1 MKPGFMPRV
10 SLISLGCAKNLVD
23 SEVMLA
29 DLARA
34 GYVFTDNVSAS
45 EILIINT
52 CGFIQSAREEALEVI
67 HQALSWKKDRPGRQ
81 LVVTGCY
88 VERFGDFLK
97 VKYPEVDIWSG
108 TRDFDRISEIIK
120 REKHFFRTETFLL
133 NHTTPRIISTGP
145 NWAYVKISEGCSHM
159 CSFCSI
165 PLIKGPYRSRSISS
179 IVQEVQAMAS
189 VGVREVNL
197 ISHDTT
203 YFGRDR
209 KIEGGLVKLLKKLL
223 LIKEIKWIRLLY
235 GYPEEIRDDLLELL
249 NEEKM
254 CRYLDLPFQH
264 ASDRILKRMGRSI
277 DGKRAL
283 ELIERI
289 RRRVPG
295 VVIRTSLIVGF
306 PGEGRKEFKQL
317 KDFVRQAEFEH
328 LGVFVYSREIGTRAE
343 CLDDPVS
350 GAEKENRRHE
360 IMSIQKNISRKFYRR
375 FRGQT
380 LEVLTQRANS
390 RKSYP
395 LAARAKFQAPEVD
408 GLVLVEHQ
416 PAHFDRKIPDFVRV
430 KITRSLTYDLVG
442 KVADD
447 QTG

>member
-1 MKPGFMPRV
+1 MPKV

-29 DLARA
+29 DLAKA
-34 GYVFTDNVSAS
+34 GYELTDNVSSA

-52 CGFIQSAREEALEVI
+52 CGFIQSAREEALKII
-67 HQALSWKKDRPGRQ
+67 HQALSWKKDRPGRRI
-81 LVVTGCY
+81 VVTGCY
-88 VERFGDFLK
+88 VERFEDFLK
-97 VKYPEVDIWSG
+97 VKYPQVDIWSG
-108 TRDFDRISEIIK
+108 VRDFDRINEVMEGK
-120 REKHFFRTETFLL
+120 KYFFRAETFLL
-133 NHTTPRIISTGP
+133 DHGTPRVISTGP
-145 NWAYVKISEGCSHM
+145 NWAYVKVSEGCSHR

-179 IVQEVQAMAS
+179 IVQEVQAMS
-189 VGVREVNL
+189 SLGVREVNL

-203 YFGRDR
+203 YFGQDR
-209 KIEGGLVKLLKKLL
+209 KIKKGLVKLLEKLL
-223 LIKEIKWIRLLY
+223 LIKDIKWIRLLY

-249 NEEKM
+249 NEGKM

-264 ASDRILKRMGRSI
+264 ASEKVLKKMGRSM

-283 ELIERI
+283 KLIEKI

-306 PGEGRKEFKQL
+306 PDEGRKEFKQL

-328 LGVFVYSREIGTRAE
+328 LGVFAYSRESGTRAE
-343 CLDDPVS
+343 CLGDPVS
-350 GAEKENRRHE
+350 SAEKEDRKRE
-360 IMSIQKNISRKFYRR
+360 IMLIQKKISRKFYRR
-375 FRGQT
+375 FPGQT
-380 LEVLTQRANS
+380 LEVLTQGVNNR
-390 RKSYP
+390 RSYS
-395 LAARAKFQAPEVD
+395 LVARAKFQAPEVD
-408 GLVLVEHQ
+408 GLVLVEDQ
-416 PAHFDRKIPDFVRV
+416 TEYFKRKIPDFIKV
-430 KITRSLTYDLVG
+430 KITGSLTYDLVG